1 MPTATKVIAEKKVW
15 TDQEFITLPQDSS
28 TAFTMKS
35 GNKRSPD
42 LWDGEKVIPGFS
54 LPVAD
59 LFQTLFF

>member
-1 MPTATKVIAEKKVW
+1 MPTAAKVIAEKKVW

-42 LWDGEKVIPGFS
+42 L
-54 LPVAD
+54 
-59 LFQTLFF
+59 FQTLFF